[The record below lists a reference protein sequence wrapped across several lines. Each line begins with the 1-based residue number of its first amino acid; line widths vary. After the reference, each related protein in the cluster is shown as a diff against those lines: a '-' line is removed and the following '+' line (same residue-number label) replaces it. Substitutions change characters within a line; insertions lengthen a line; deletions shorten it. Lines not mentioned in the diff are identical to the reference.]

1 MFGSAAPYIMS
12 VSMMLFAGA
21 SALALI
27 AFVPMGA
34 IIDRE
39 TAQNGG
45 VDDVRDPLPM
55 EDRGF
60 EAAADRRIST
70 VWA

>member
-27 AFVPMGA
+27 AFVRSLDAPEQTP
-34 IIDRE
+34 D
-39 TAQNGG
+39 
-45 VDDVRDPLPM
+45 
-55 EDRGF
+55 
-60 EAAADRRIST
+60 AATRKQA
-70 VWA
+70 A